1 MASNEQKDKLL
12 FVKRKLYEETPLY
25 KGVFVVL
32 TSVYQDVIRLLTYIH
47 LSSIVTF

>member
-25 KGVFVVL
+25 KGVLLFV
-32 TSVYQDVIRLLTYIH
+32 TFVYQDVMRLLTFIP